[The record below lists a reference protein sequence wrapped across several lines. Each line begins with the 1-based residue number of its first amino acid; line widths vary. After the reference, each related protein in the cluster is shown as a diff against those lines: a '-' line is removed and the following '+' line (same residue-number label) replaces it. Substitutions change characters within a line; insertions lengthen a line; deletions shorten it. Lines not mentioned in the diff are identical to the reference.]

1 MPNAD
6 GRRELPRRR
15 NCGSPTSE
23 NPMYANF
30 SELRYGE
37 VRRIPILRTPV
48 NKGMK
53 MGQSLQG
60 PWPVRL
66 LTTNR
71 AALEPTAGAFPASYY
86 SRLHPPVELVLSG

>member
-1 MPNAD
+1 MQDA
-6 GRRELPRRR
+6 
-15 NCGSPTSE
+15 
-23 NPMYANF
+23 A
-30 SELRYGE
+30 SEL
-37 VRRIPILRTPV
+37 RRIPILRTPV

-86 SRLHPPVELVLSG
+86 SRLHPPVELVLSGESVMQFLVSCAMLSPKKAEMLFAW